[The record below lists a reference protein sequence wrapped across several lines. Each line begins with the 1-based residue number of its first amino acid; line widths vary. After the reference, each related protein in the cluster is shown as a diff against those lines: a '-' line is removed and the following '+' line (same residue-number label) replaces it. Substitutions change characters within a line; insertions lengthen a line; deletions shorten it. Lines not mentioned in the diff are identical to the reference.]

1 MQFSIVTVLNESSYL
16 LDLGWTVVSFV
27 STSFG
32 TILRIL
38 LMQFAGVGMTSRLQF
53 ITYFIAQII

>member
-1 MQFSIVTVLNESSYL
+1 MQFSIVTVLKESSYL
-16 LDLGWTVVSFV
+16 LDLGWAVVSFV

-32 TILRIL
+32 TIFRIL
-38 LMQFAGVGMTSRLQF
+38 LMQFADVGMTSRLQF